1 MKHLL
6 PAPAFYLQLKIIA
19 DLCGTSG
26 YNRKPDN
33 FVAPSPDCDS
43 KQRHCAPVDKPRP
56 NLYCTPS
63 RPSEELHTPPTK
75 VMTTDS
81 NADAMEPHRPTLP
94 ADQSPSFPPLPSSP
108 TLDLDANKHP
118 ATPPTSP
125 PRTPSP
131 DAVKPT
137 DAVKNMMQKMHYDG
151 KSLGQSCPGIRKLIL
166 AGPIIPRP
174 SSLHK
179 PVSIQSL
186 LHPPKRFVL
195 AASNEPPI
203 PLSSDH
209 AYKAALEA
217 GIAQALE
224 ANRRAR
230 DDIEYANFQIAD
242 LQARL
247 DKLSPTDCTT
257 SSPTT
262 PESPRNNPHRQSV
275 ATRATAPAP
284 DTSAAVAA
292 VPSPLS
298 TAPPPPSP
306 APSASSSSS
315 L

>member
-1 MKHLL
+1 MSRH
-6 PAPAFYLQLKIIA
+6 P
-19 DLCGTSG
+19 
-26 YNRKPDN
+26 KPN
-33 FVAPSPDCDS
+33 SPRTHHS
-43 KQRHCAPVDKPRP
+43 QAVV
-56 NLYCTPS
+56 S
-63 RPSEELHTPPTK
+63 PPT
-75 VMTTDS
+75 
-81 NADAMEPHRPTLP
+81 
-94 ADQSPSFPPLPSSP
+94 
-108 TLDLDANKHP
+108 
-118 ATPPTSP
+118 
-125 PRTPSP
+125 
-131 DAVKPT
+131 
-137 DAVKNMMQKMHYDG
+137 
-151 KSLGQSCPGIRKLIL
+151 C
-166 AGPIIPRP
+166 
-174 SSLHK
+174 
-179 PVSIQSL
+179 SIQSL
-186 LHPPKRFVL
+186 LHPPKRFVP
-195 AASNEPPI
+195 AASNESPI
-203 PLSSDH
+203 PISSDH

-224 ANRRAR
+224 ATRLAR
-230 DDIEYANFQIAD
+230 HDIEYANFRIAD